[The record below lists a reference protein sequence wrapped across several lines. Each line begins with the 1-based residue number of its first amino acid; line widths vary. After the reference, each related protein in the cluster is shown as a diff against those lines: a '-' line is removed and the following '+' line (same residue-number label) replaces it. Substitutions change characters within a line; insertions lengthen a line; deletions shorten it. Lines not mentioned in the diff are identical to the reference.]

1 MSTRKS
7 SVRYASCTPAV
18 LKRNRS
24 RRMPS
29 ALWLHLRQSE
39 PHCADNML
47 LRWDCRMLKIK
58 IVWHEPTK
66 LETGFV
72 NCWLNAQCAMS
83 SIDWWLCSDCA
94 ANASFRLKLLNT
106 THRQSINCVEFN
118 ARLWVLLEVL
128 HDLNWMQASFVWCSI
143 RSPVQVLAVC

>member
-7 SVRYASCTPAV
+7 SVRYASCTPAM

-58 IVWHEPTK
+58 NCLTRTNKIRDWVCK
-66 LETGFV
+66 LLAE
-72 NCWLNAQCAMS
+72 
-83 SIDWWLCSDCA
+83 CSMRNVKHGLA
-94 ANASFRLKLLNT
+94 IASFRLKLLNT

-143 RSPVQVLAVC
+143 RSPVQGLAVC